1 MKRLCAALGIVLCSF
16 AYPAS
21 NAAAQPVITDSRIKT
36 LVYNEN
42 DVYSLL
48 THHGY
53 QASIEFGDKESI
65 RTISVG
71 DRISWQIIPDGR
83 RIFLRS
89 LVAGASTNMSVIT
102 NLRSYQFDIR
112 ATNGG
117 PLPVREDLVY
127 AVRFY
132 YPDEHVPKSAGVLPA
147 VYADELVGVA
157 TDKGKAASMPALNFN
172 YTFTGDSALAPKRIF
187 DDGHATYFQLV
198 KPARIYSVTPDHK
211 EIPLSVTTTS
221 DGFIKANVVSPRFV
235 VRYDAKT
242 FICIYNEP
250 LAAGPLAAGP
260 QAAQSAP
267 AAGGQPR

>member
-1 MKRLCAALGIVLCSF
+1 MKLKCAVFGVILSGFLCISSSGM
-16 AYPAS
+16 
-21 NAAAQPVITDSRIKT
+21 AQPVITDSRIKT

-71 DRISWQIIPDGR
+71 DRTSWQIIPDGR

-102 NLRSYQFDIR
+102 NLRTYQFDIR

-132 YPDEHVPKSAGVLPA
+132 YPDEHIAKSASVLPA
-147 VYADELVGVA
+147 VYADELVDAA
-157 TDKGKAASMPALNFN
+157 TEKNKAVTMPPLNFN
-172 YTFTGDSALAPKRIF
+172 YSFTGDATLAPKRIF

-198 KPARIYSVTPDHK
+198 QPAQIYTVTQDHKLAPVAVTP
-211 EIPLSVTTTS
+211 TS
-221 DGFIKANVVSPRFV
+221 DGFMKAGLISPRFV
-235 VRYDAKT
+235 IRYGEKS
-242 FICIYNEP
+242 FVCVYNEP
-250 LAAGPLAAGP
+250 L
-260 QAAQSAP
+260 SA
-267 AAGGQPR
+267 GQPATGSQASGGAPR